1 MGEEG
6 QALFTQDENTGEYVA
21 YTPPDPRPFIE
32 TLDEGLR
39 ENEHLKGFENA
50 NDLAKTLVEIKSTQ
64 PTIPETADGYQ
75 FEPEEGQEI
84 NPERLANWKANLHG
98 LGLSQ
103 AQFEGIVKAALEEET
118 NAKKSLDESIE
129 NNRKEAELSLQT
141 KWGDKYE
148 QNVDS
153 AIKFYNLISE
163 NLPENGKDFKQFMEE
178 TKFGD
183 NPQVI
188 EFMTQCAT
196 LISEDVITRGSPRP
210 TKSEVARSES
220 GDPMLDDYSDMDR
233 QKPSGL

>member
-1 MGEEG
+1 MGEET
-6 QALFTQDENTGEYVA
+6 ALFTQDENTGEYVA
-21 YTPPDPRPFIE
+21 YTPPEPRPFIE

-50 NDLAKTLVEIKSTQ
+50 NDLAKTLVEIKSAA

-84 NPERLANWKANLHG
+84 NPERLATWKANLHG

-103 AQFEGIVKAALEEET
+103 SQFEGIVKTALAEES
-118 NAKKSLDESIE
+118 NAMKSFEESIE
-129 NNRKEAELSLQT
+129 NNRKEAESALQT
-141 KWGDKYE
+141 KWGDQYE
-148 QNVDS
+148 QNVES
-153 AIKFYNLISE
+153 AKKFYNLISE
-163 NLPENGKDFKQFMEE
+163 NLPEQGKAFKEFMEE

-196 LISEDVITRGSPRP
+196 LISEDVIQRGSPRP
-210 TKSEVARSES
+210 SKTEVARSES
-220 GDPMLDDYSDMDR
+220 GDPMIDDYSDMDR
-233 QKPSGL
+233 KTA